1 MYISESGFHLDY
13 VGIKALTMKIEN
25 QNIYGGRQQ
34 FADTI
39 INNSPTLDETDARFL
54 KLIHDNTHSDEERQQ
69 LVQSLENVKA
79 EDTDEAEK
87 KKSGGL
93 LKKFLES
100 GVSETS
106 KQIVKEIFE
115 SGADYLQYRA

>member
-1 MYISESGFHLDY
+1 MPFSENPN
-13 VGIKALTMKIEN
+13 IMAMKIEN
-25 QNIYGGRQQ
+25 QNIYGGQQQ

-39 INNSPTLDETDARFL
+39 INNSTTLDETDARFL
-54 KLIHDNTHSDEERQQ
+54 KLIHDNTSSDTERQQ
-69 LVQSLENVKA
+69 LVRSLENLKA

-106 KQIVKEIFE
+106 KQMVKEIFE
-115 SGADYLQYRA
+115 SGAEYVNYIV

>member
-1 MYISESGFHLDY
+1 VKYQ
-13 VGIKALTMKIEN
+13 KPTAMKIEN
-25 QNIYGGRQQ
+25 QNIYGGHQQ

-39 INNSPTLDETDARFL
+39 INGSAALDETDARFL
-54 KLIHDNTHSDEERQQ
+54 KLIHANTSSDAERVA
-69 LVQSLENVKA
+69 LVRSLENLKA
-79 EDTDEAEK
+79 DDTSETEK

-106 KQIVKEIFE
+106 KQMVKEIFE
-115 SGADYLQYRA
+115 SGAEYLSYIA